1 MKIALLFRKTNCF
14 GVKHMKKKIIL
25 SILVLA
31 ALAFGVYRVIVE
43 IKIHKTPTVIEDLCY
58 SKRYKKDGI
67 VYVMENGVYIP
78 YIAIDTKNYGKDAV
92 ILVRQTAWLEE
103 MMYRDENIYGVAGAY
118 YPGSIVDNFLEEVV
132 YNAYSE
138 GMKGIIRNAP
148 VKVHTRQYVRKRS
161 MIGDDP
167 ILETIYRH
175 VFALSSAETG
185 IKGSPM
191 KGEDEGKLIPEIIE
205 NPDVYYTWLRSEAF
219 GGDDTRAAMMRGPE
233 GASSHIQNDDE
244 SYVRPVFTVKRSE
257 PIELR
262 TLDTE
267 QGTVYVFS
275 ADK

>member
-1 MKIALLFRKTNCF
+1 
-14 GVKHMKKKIIL
+14 MKKKIIL

-31 ALAFGVYRVIVE
+31 LLAFGVYRVIVE

-58 SKRYKKDGI
+58 SKRYKKDGL

-92 ILVRQTAWLEE
+92 ILIRQTAWLEA
-103 MMYRDENIYGVAGAY
+103 MMYRDENIYGVGGAY
-118 YPGSIVDNFLEEVV
+118 YPGSIVDNFLEGVV
-132 YNAYSE
+132 YNAYSD

-148 VKVHTRQYVRKRS
+148 VKVHTIEFVSKHFS
-161 MIGDDP
+161 KCP
-167 ILETIYRH
+167 PNLETIYRH

-205 NPDVYYTWLRSEAF
+205 NSDVYYTWLRSEAF

-244 SYVRPVFTVKRSE
+244 SYVRPVFTV
-257 PIELR
+257 
-262 TLDTE
+262 
-267 QGTVYVFS
+267 
-275 ADK
+275 